1 MSNKW
6 IDIGTL
12 LLEYGL
18 INNDD
23 LLEGLKLQKES
34 GLRLGEA
41 LVKLGRVSMDD
52 IDWVLSKQLDIPFVI
67 VEDIVPNLEL
77 LSKFEKDFLIGNRI
91 LPLYET
97 DDQIS
102 IVAEDPLNKTAIGF
116 IEDSFSKKVN
126 VSTGSGSKIEEL
138 LKNTFKDLVLPDLL
152 SALKNI
158 TERIKGTSFYRIDFL
173 LAEHACKISIFGS
186 GILKNMMTIKGAF
199 SKEDICSAF
208 DEMKTPFLYDHASNG
223 ERTFLTAYPLKNKF
237 DMPSLPAITGEYGLM
252 LPGDIF
258 FADAHVHGL
267 HKVFHFDNPVHG
279 YNYFLTKRNTLAF
292 EKSVYVI
299 DAAPEDL
306 KKCYV
311 KIFVP
316 SKCPSCS
323 GTGCAACKGLGYE
336 FQKFEGMYSSGEL
349 RERLNKG

>member
-6 IDIGTL
+6 TDIGTL

-41 LVKLGRVSMDD
+41 LVRLGKVSMDD

-77 LSKFEKDFLIGNRI
+77 LSKFEKEFLIGNRI
-91 LPLYET
+91 LPLHET
-97 DDQIS
+97 DEQIS
-102 IVAEDPLNKTAIGF
+102 IVAEDPLNKTAIGL
-116 IEDSFSKKVN
+116 IGDSFSKKVN

-138 LKNTFKDLVLPDLL
+138 LKNTFKELVLPDLL

-158 TERIKGTSFYRIDFL
+158 TERIKRTSFYRIDFL
-173 LAEHACKISIFGS
+173 LGEHACKISIFGS
-186 GILKNMMTIKGAF
+186 GILKNIMTIKGTF
-199 SKEDICSAF
+199 SKEDICAAF
-208 DEMKTPFLYDHASNG
+208 DEMRTPFLYDHASNG
-223 ERTFLTAYPLKNKF
+223 ERTFLAAYPLKNKF
-237 DMPSLPAITGEYGLM
+237 DTPSLPAITGEYGLI
-252 LPGDIF
+252 LPGDIS

-267 HKVFHFDNPVHG
+267 HKVFHSDNPVHG
-279 YNYFLTKRNTLAF
+279 YNYFSTKRTPF
-292 EKSVYVI
+292 VFDKSVYVI
-299 DAAPEDL
+299 DAAPEDF

-311 KIFVP
+311 KILVP
-316 SKCPSCS
+316 EKCPSCS
-323 GTGCAACKGLGYE
+323 GKGCAACKELGYE
-336 FQKFEGMYSSGEL
+336 FQELEGMYSSGDL
-349 RERLNKG
+349 RERLSRG